1 MRKYF
6 SFFVLLT
13 LLGNV
18 NLKAQNGDF
27 YLDSTE
33 YVMNLFYELAWQNY
47 PLNSVKQHNET
58 KAYYNMKHTQFAW
71 TDDIIS
77 QFNLNEANINPAAT
91 GGINLFYPRYLFGVR
106 LTLGTPILR
115 PLAAKRAKEE
125 YKAAMAE
132 TDLQKALLRSEVARR
147 AEQYRLAKR
156 LLKIKTQA
164 FEESSSMLILAKKRF
179 QKNEISYE
187 EYNRFNLANFS
198 MMESMYAAEA
208 QHNITKTELEV
219 LIGAKLEDLHLP
231 SGY

>member
-1 MRKYF
+1 MKK
-6 SFFVLLT
+6 SLSHLTIVFVL
-13 LLGNV
+13 GIS
-18 NLKAQNGDF
+18 NLKAQNELF
-27 YLDSTE
+27 VDSTE
-33 YVMNLFYELAWQNY
+33 FVMNLFFELAWQNY
-47 PLNSVKQHNET
+47 PLNSVKKHNET
-58 KAYYNMKHTQFAW
+58 KAYYIMKHTQFAW

-77 QFNLNEANINPAAT
+77 QFNLNEANIDPAAT

-106 LTLGTPILR
+106 FTLGTPILR

-132 TDLQKALLRSEVARR
+132 TDLQKSLLRSEVARR

-164 FEESSSMLILAKKRF
+164 YEESNTMLILAKKKF
-179 QKNEISYE
+179 QKNEITYE
-187 EYNRFNLANFS
+187 EYNQFNLSNLT
-198 MMESMYAAEA
+198 MLENMYAAEA
-208 QHNITKTELEV
+208 QHIITKTELEV